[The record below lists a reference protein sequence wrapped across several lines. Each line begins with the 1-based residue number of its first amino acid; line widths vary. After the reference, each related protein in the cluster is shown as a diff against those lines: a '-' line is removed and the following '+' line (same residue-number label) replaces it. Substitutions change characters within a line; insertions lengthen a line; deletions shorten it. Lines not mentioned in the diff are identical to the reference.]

1 MVYEFVFGDLMNR
14 QSRFLKP
21 AYNFKETK
29 YNLVT
34 LFNFDFIAIRAIPKN
49 IQTWFCVEQIP
60 KSRKFYLLAGP
71 TYLGNKKAKR
81 NPIIYIFGIGPK
93 TKKKK
98 KPKVSVNKSILK
110 KEVPRM
116 SKAVTSQVCIS
127 LLL

>member
-1 MVYEFVFGDLMNR
+1 MEREIAKVRGKVCLSYKVCEHATNNGKVLLDVN
-14 QSRFLKP
+14 SSI
-21 AYNFKETK
+21 

-81 NPIIYIFGIGPK
+81 NPMF
-93 TKKKK
+93 
-98 KPKVSVNKSILK
+98 LF
-110 KEVPRM
+110 
-116 SKAVTSQVCIS
+116 
-127 LLL
+127 